1 LYLSDIEQE
10 IKRVREKILKEG
22 EGGRGGRGRR
32 GRRENER
39 GTGGKRFLISLIGVK
54 LHPKAENLAKSRAL
68 GGS

>member
-1 LYLSDIEQE
+1 LCLSDIEQE

-22 EGGRGGRGRR
+22 EGGRGGR